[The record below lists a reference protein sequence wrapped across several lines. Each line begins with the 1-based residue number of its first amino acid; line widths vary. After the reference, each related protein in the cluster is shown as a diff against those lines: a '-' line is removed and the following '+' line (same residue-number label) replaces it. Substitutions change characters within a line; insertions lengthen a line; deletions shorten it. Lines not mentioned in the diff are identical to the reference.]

1 MEPIGWLYGLQ
12 KLGVK
17 LGLEGIRALLG
28 IAGRPDRAFPS
39 ILVAGT
45 NGKGS
50 VAAMLDAMLRAS
62 GRRAG
67 LFTSPHLV
75 RPNERIRIEG
85 RDVDDATLASLLVR
99 VRGYCE
105 LGLSDGRL
113 AAHPS

>member
-17 LGLEGIRALLG
+17 LGLEGIRALLS
-28 IAGRPDRAFPS
+28 IAGHPDRAFPS

-62 GRRAG
+62 GLRSG
-67 LFTSPHLV
+67 LYTSHHLV
-75 RPNERIRIEG
+75 RPNERIRIDG
-85 RDVDDATLASLLVR
+85 TDVDDAALDALLVR
-99 VRGYCE
+99 V
-105 LGLSDGRL
+105 
-113 AAHPS
+113 